1 MRRARMEELD
11 NPPPLFERKIMTG
24 PELWP
29 ARLILAL
36 GESMGGVTG
45 LTVAPVVWPRA
56 AGAAAKA
63 ANADIMR
70 IFFIPH
76 LLS

>member
-45 LTVAPVVWPRA
+45 LIVAPVVWPRA
-56 AGAAAKA
+56 AGAAAKQ

-70 IFFIPH
+70 IFFIPAV
-76 LLS
+76 LS